1 MTFRDQTKPNMLVQI
16 RRAQL
21 SDIPEIVQLNGD
33 VQNLHAQMSPDIFR
47 ADWEV
52 SAFEE
57 FWRKRLN
64 EQADTVVLAML
75 DGAPVGY
82 IWFQVQDRPQDA
94 FRLSQRR
101 VYIHH
106 IAVKDKVRRS
116 GVGTQLLEY
125 AEAEAQRLGIS
136 DIVLDVWAS
145 NSSSRAFF
153 NSRGYCLSNLILKK
167 MVDLR

>member
-1 MTFRDQTKPNMLVQI
+1 MLLQI

-21 SDIPEIVQLNGD
+21 SDIPEIVQLNGV

-47 ADWEV
+47 ADWEAA
-52 SAFEE
+52 AFEE

-64 EQADTVVLAML
+64 EQADTVALAML
-75 DGAPVGY
+75 NGVPVGY

-94 FRLSQRR
+94 FRLPQRR
-101 VYIHH
+101 MYIHH

-116 GVGTQLLEY
+116 GIGTQLLEH
-125 AEAEAQRLGIS
+125 AEAEAQRLSIS

-145 NSSSRAFF
+145 NSTSHAFF
-153 NSRGYCLSNLILKK
+153 NSRGYCPVNLVLKK
-167 MVDLR
+167 TVELR